1 MHDAEMEIDEPGQAI
16 SPSVAVEPVRVKA
29 FTLFGASR
37 LDDYALEEKVGEG
50 TFGVVHKA
58 RRKAGTVRAVPEGEV
73 SARQKRQRAR
83 AGMMPAQSNVKEG
96 EVVALKKIVMHN
108 DMDGV
113 PITALREIR
122 ILKSL
127 NHPNVVPCIDMA
139 YQQGEY
145 RLVVFVRIFEHWLTR
160 KITLRSGDY
169 DSLRRGTVYMVFP
182 YMAHDL
188 AGLLENRK
196 IDQLEAPLLKLYARQ
211 LLEGTSY
218 LHLVRSQKRDAHDRT
233 ARVHADILPCCRTR
247 SCTGI

>member
-1 MHDAEMEIDEPGQAI
+1 MNTPAGGANDGQWAAARHAGLPQKPIEAASAASLAVAKGSINIKRQASSSSQLPPAAARQPPPVPLVATPFFLPTPAPQESARADKAEQVIEGSTLHDAEMEIDGPGQAI
-16 SPSVAVEPVRVKA
+16 SPSVAVEPVRAKD

-58 RRKAGTVRAVPEGEV
+58 RRKAGTVRTLPEGEV

-83 AGMMPAQSNVKEG
+83 AGMVPAQSKVKEG

-139 YQQGEY
+139 FQQGE
-145 RLVVFVRIFEHWLTR
+145 RCAKALPW
-160 KITLRSGDY
+160 
-169 DSLRRGTVYMVFP
+169 
-182 YMAHDL
+182 
-188 AGLLENRK
+188 
-196 IDQLEAPLLKLYARQ
+196 
-211 LLEGTSY
+211 TS
-218 LHLVRSQKRDAHDRT
+218 
-233 ARVHADILPCCRTR
+233 
-247 SCTGI
+247 